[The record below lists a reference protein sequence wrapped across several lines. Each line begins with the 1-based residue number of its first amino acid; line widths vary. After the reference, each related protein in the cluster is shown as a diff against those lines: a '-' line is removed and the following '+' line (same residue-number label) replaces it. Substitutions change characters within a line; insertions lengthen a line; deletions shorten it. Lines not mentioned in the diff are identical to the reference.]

1 MSCRDMD
8 QLIQLYVDRE
18 IEETDRMR
26 LKSHV
31 AECADC
37 KRDLQDMIALVDT
50 LENIRI
56 KARAPHSAN
65 GLSLVRWVA
74 VGISIF
80 LLAYIPYR
88 SEHDQT
94 PVSSL
99 SVSSISVAQ
108 NGAEETVDPEYT
120 ILATSAD
127 TVRIPHR
134 DTVRIL
140 TPDQWPARISS
151 ATALVYPGALRFLID
166 QTGSDWY
173 RQVDR
178 LILVKVPDADTLRM
192 LLKRVGEE
200 WDGSTDHDIVQ
211 FPTSVVITPG
221 EQPKVQFFSSPAQD
235 QDILQWASHLIRH
248 H

>member
-1 MSCRDMD
+1 MD

-18 IEETDRMR
+18 IGEADRMR

-56 KARAPHSAN
+56 KVRSPHPA
-65 GLSLVRWVA
+65 GGFSLVRWMA

-80 LLAYIPYR
+80 LLAYIPYHG
-88 SEHDQT
+88 EHDQT
-94 PVSSL
+94 PISPL
-99 SVSSISVAQ
+99 SVSSITVAQ
-108 NGAEETVDPEYT
+108 NGTGETVDPEYT
-120 ILATSAD
+120 ILATAD
-127 TVRIPHR
+127 ETAHIPHR
-134 DTVRIL
+134 DTVQIL

-166 QTGSDWY
+166 QTGSDWF

-178 LILVKVPDADTLRM
+178 LILIKVPDADTLRM
-192 LLKRVGEE
+192 LMKRVGEE
-200 WDGSTDHDIVQ
+200 WDGLTGHDTVQ

-221 EQPKVQFFSSPAQD
+221 ERPKVEFYSSPDLD

>member
-8 QLIQLYVDRE
+8 QLIQLYVDQE
-18 IEETDRMR
+18 IGEADRMR

-56 KARAPHSAN
+56 KARAPYSAG

-80 LLAYIPYR
+80 MLAYIPYHG
-88 SEHDQT
+88 EHDQS

-108 NGAEETVDPEYT
+108 NGDEETVDPEYT

-127 TVRIPHR
+127 TVHIPHR
-134 DTVRIL
+134 DTVRVL

-166 QTGSDWY
+166 QTGSDWF

-178 LILVKVPDADTLRM
+178 LILIKVPDADTLRM

-200 WDGSTDHDIVQ
+200 WDETTDHDTVQ

-221 EQPKVQFFSSPAQD
+221 ERPKVQFFSSPAQD